1 LQPPSATA
9 RGGSAPATA
18 PPGPGSNR
26 GSNRQRSVHGL
37 LSVCCPLS
45 VCRPRVPFQ
54 LPSHAGEAEGPLR
67 EGPLRVQRDS
77 CVPKWAPACTKVSMP
92 GLSRLAPARS
102 NLRFSQLSG
111 SVSSPVQSA
120 LRFSQ
125 LSGSVSS
132 PVQPD
137 LRFSPSD
144 SDWRTARWARR
155 PVPRRSVPSRH
166 QIQPSESVLWARLL
180 STSPI
185 HGRICLLKPLCP
197 DEAGGLASWVG
208 HHRSGITG
216 VVAGGTVEPVGR
228 AGSG

>member
-1 LQPPSATA
+1 VCLFSCRRTPGRPKAPFVRNPFVRNPFVRNPFVQKRAPSCPSGLLRTQRYRCPGC
-9 RGGSAPATA
+9 RGWRPLGRISGSA
-18 PPGPGSNR
+18 
-26 GSNRQRSVHGL
+26 
-37 LSVCCPLS
+37 
-45 VCRPRVPFQ
+45 
-54 LPSHAGEAEGPLR
+54 
-67 EGPLRVQRDS
+67 
-77 CVPKWAPACTKVSMP
+77 
-92 GLSRLAPARS
+92 
-102 NLRFSQLSG
+102 
-111 SVSSPVQSA
+111 
-120 LRFSQ
+120 
-125 LSGSVSS
+125 SS
-132 PVQPD
+132 PVQPA

-166 QIQPSESVLWARLL
+166 QIQPSESMLWARLL

-228 AGSG
+228 ARSVRESHPAQPESRDKTPEREHLREDT